1 MRQNEYDLGDFTIEV
16 HRFLKKCKKRKA
28 CGPDEIPIEYFMF
41 WMEKPCSRKY
51 CYVTFGGTPVR
62 FRRTN

>member
-16 HRFLKKCKKRKA
+16 HRLLRKCKKRKA

-41 WMEKPCSRKY
+41 WMEKPCSR
-51 CYVTFGGTPVR
+51 
-62 FRRTN
+62 